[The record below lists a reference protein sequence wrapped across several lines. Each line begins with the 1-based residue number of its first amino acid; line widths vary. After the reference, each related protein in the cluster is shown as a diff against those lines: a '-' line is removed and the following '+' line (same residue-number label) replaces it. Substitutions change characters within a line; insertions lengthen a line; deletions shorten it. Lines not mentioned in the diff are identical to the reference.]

1 MLQRSKAICLRKV
14 KGKVKLSSEIQT
26 PAILSFS
33 HDHFFLPPLDIY
45 HPHLKMLSYPSSKE
59 RTFWKPFPL
68 PISYC
73 LPPPAETPWKQL
85 LLLSI
90 STSSLLSSAAHSSQA
105 PAEVANVLPVAKPT
119 EGTTLGPSLALLAAS
134 SRADDSAL

>member
-1 MLQRSKAICLRKV
+1 METV
-14 KGKVKLSSEIQT
+14 SSTHQ
-26 PAILSFS
+26 L
-33 HDHFFLPPLDIY
+33 LPPTSVL
-45 HPHLKMLSYPSSKE
+45 LQK
-59 RTFWKPFPL
+59 
-68 PISYC
+68 
-73 LPPPAETPWKQL
+73 TPRKQL

-105 PAEVANVLPVAKPT
+105 SALTVPFKRLLAEVANVLPVAKPT